1 MFAGPEIRC
10 MGGDA
15 SGRKAEDPDGDRL
28 VSTEDLNAEQKARV
42 ATWLKTTYL
51 NELFKGKAEFR
62 EAPATAK

>member
-1 MFAGPEIRC
+1 MQVAEKRKIQT
-10 MGGDA
+10 A
-15 SGRKAEDPDGDRL
+15 SFVHVGDRL